1 MSIRIGTCSWAHKTL
16 TSSARFYPKDV
27 KTPEARLR
35 FYASVFPTVEV
46 DTAYYAIPSVE
57 NAAMWSQRTPEGF
70 SFHVKAFRLFTG
82 HWADVKT
89 LPRDLREAVAPH
101 ANTRGHVYLKDVPAD
116 AKDALWQRFDEAL
129 RPIHAAGKVGSVLFQ
144 FPPWVP
150 PARRVYEHLDECKAR
165 LPDYQIAVEFR
176 NKAWFAQGL
185 EETTGFLRE
194 RGLIYVAVDEPQG
207 FPSSVPPVVDVT
219 GPGAYLRFHG
229 RNAAMWEA
237 KVADPS
243 ERFDWWYT
251 DAELAEWTPRI
262 AFLEREAGHVTVMF
276 NTNWEDQGSRT
287 HAGSPR
293 RSTARGSATM
303 SRACNISSPC
313 PSATSAHSPSLT
325 ARRKAAAAPR
335 TYNRPG
341 PPACLGW
348 PCRASRGAT
357 LLVESSRESTRHRRR

>member
-16 TSSARFYPKDV
+16 TSSGLFYPKDV

-46 DTAYYAIPSVE
+46 DTSYYAIPSVE
-57 NAAMWSQRTPEGF
+57 NATMWSQRTPEGF

-116 AKDALWQRFDEAL
+116 AKDTLWQRFDEAL
-129 RPIHAAGKVGSVLFQ
+129 RPMRAAGKLGSVLFQ

-150 PARRVYEHLDECKAR
+150 PARRVYEHLDECRAR

-176 NKAWFAQGL
+176 NKAWFAHGL

-229 RNAAMWEA
+229 RNSAMWEA

-276 NTNWEDQGSRT
+276 NTNWEDQGQQNARKLASALDG
-287 HAGSPR
+287 AGL
-293 RSTARGSATM
+293 GDHVEGLQH
-303 SRACNISSPC
+303 IL
-313 PSATSAHSPSLT
+313 SLPERN
-325 ARRKAAAAPR
+325 A
-335 TYNRPG
+335 
-341 PPACLGW
+341 
-348 PCRASRGAT
+348 GA
-357 LLVESSRESTRHRRR
+357 